1 MSSRVTKSSPFVG
14 FQEMGTVFSVKT
26 QREIAHKHLSQST
39 KFQPCTHRALS
50 QFYTGLMS

>member
-1 MSSRVTKSSPFVG
+1 MSSPFVG